1 MEKPSQ
7 IICVKCGEK
16 VIARDTWANLSD
28 EELAFV
34 KRKHPRMRWHADCG
48 WNTGCGY
55 TFGLTEQEALDAY
68 AENQKWGMERLRDL
82 ETALHNLHHAHMS
95 KNAPLGECIDHYF
108 HKLIEVNDAKE

>member
-68 AENQKWGMERLRDL
+68 AENQQWGMERIAELEEREAKLDALEGAGVDNWCGYDDAMEFLRA
-82 ETALHNLHHAHMS
+82 EEES
-95 KNAPLGECIDHYF
+95 E
-108 HKLIEVNDAKE
+108 